1 MCEEVPL
8 FFFSTGVKRGILGDS
23 MGLLPNPINWHSR
36 LTCVIF
42 GRGVMSGGLT
52 FLTAQ
57 VLCISNGQRQRGKKE
72 CNPQPTFSLGVLL
85 YSLTSLSCWINAI
98 CIMGILPSNTV
109 CPDILECATQIHNP
123 NHPHVE
129 QKTCGCTSWRNPP
142 QQEYAVNDCRNQN
155 KHKDPSLPENV
166 GKPRFG

>member
-1 MCEEVPL
+1 MSRRDTL
-8 FFFSTGVKRGILGDS
+8 FFQHGGKTRY
-23 MGLLPNPINWHSR
+23 
-36 LTCVIF
+36 F
-42 GRGVMSGGLT
+42 GRFYGSFAKPHKLAFPPHLCDFWQGGYEWGANFSDRT
-52 FLTAQ
+52 GAVHFKWSEAEREERMQ
-57 VLCISNGQRQRGKKE
+57 PPAHLC
-72 CNPQPTFSLGVLL
+72 LGVLL

-98 CIMGILPSNTV
+98 CITGILPSNTV